1 MDYTATKSVLTL
13 LLIVLMLTP
22 LLAGAQSTV
31 ETQKGL
37 PPDPNATSPEYAR
50 PQPTPER
57 PALGPAPGKPTLDPK
72 LAAGAE
78 RRQSGG
84 LAQGAFLRL
93 WPALLLGAGA
103 GVLVFAA
110 ANARRRTRRNGRL

>member
-57 PALGPAPGKPTLDPK
+57 PALGPTPGKPALDPK

-78 RRQSGG
+78 RRQYRC
-84 LAQGAFLRL
+84 LARGAFVRL
-93 WPALLLGAGA
+93 CPALLLGAGA

-110 ANARRRTRRNGRL
+110 ANARRRARRNGGP

>member
-1 MDYTATKSVLTL
+1 MDHTATKSVLTL

-22 LLAGAQSTV
+22 LLTSAQSTV
-31 ETQKGL
+31 ETQKGV

-50 PQPTPER
+50 PQPAPER
-57 PALGPAPGKPTLDPK
+57 PALEPAPGKPALDPK

-78 RRQSGG
+78 KRQSGG
-84 LAQGAFLRL
+84 LVQGAFLRL

-110 ANARRRTRRNGRL
+110 ANARRRARRNGRP